1 MDREPILQMRGIT
14 KDFPGVRALNH
25 IDLDIYP
32 SEVHGLVGENG
43 AGKSTLLKILSGA
56 LQNDEGKIQING
68 TPVFRLTPK
77 ISQDFGITV
86 IYQDFNLVPHLSI
99 ARNIFLGH
107 ESQIGSR
114 FILRQKRMNQKSK
127 DLLISLGINL
137 DPRRFVA
144 DLTVAEK
151 QMVEIARALSL
162 DSKIVLMDEPSAPLS
177 EHEVKFL
184 FRTIQMLKERGVAIV
199 YVSHRLEEIFQ
210 IADRVSI
217 LRDGSLMTTR
227 SISEIDMNEVIR
239 LMVGRDI
246 VDHYPKESF
255 SPGAL
260 ILEVRR
266 VGGREDISLKV
277 FEKEVVG
284 IAGLVGSGRSELARS
299 VFGVL
304 PARVGQIS
312 LDNRIIRP
320 RSPYEAIQL
329 GIGMVPEDRK
339 EQGIILG
346 MSVRENITLPILK
359 DLYRWGRIDRE
370 AQNKVAQSQVHQLKI
385 QTPSIFQITQNLS
398 GGNQQKVVLAKWLA
412 KLCRLLILDEPT
424 RGIDVGA
431 KYEMYKIMNT
441 LAREGKGILLISS
454 DLPEVIAMSDR
465 IYVMSDGQLVA
476 ELPGRVT
483 DQETIIRYITQGKKD
498 AVA

>member
-1 MDREPILQMRGIT
+1 
-14 KDFPGVRALNH
+14 
-25 IDLDIYP
+25 
-32 SEVHGLVGENG
+32 
-43 AGKSTLLKILSGA
+43 
-56 LQNDEGKIQING
+56 
-68 TPVFRLTPK
+68 
-77 ISQDFGITV
+77 
-86 IYQDFNLVPHLSI
+86 
-99 ARNIFLGH
+99 
-107 ESQIGSR
+107 
-114 FILRQKRMNQKSK
+114 
-127 DLLISLGINL
+127 
-137 DPRRFVA
+137 
-144 DLTVAEK
+144 
-151 QMVEIARALSL
+151 
-162 DSKIVLMDEPSAPLS
+162 
-177 EHEVKFL
+177 
-184 FRTIQMLKERGVAIV
+184 
-199 YVSHRLEEIFQ
+199 
-210 IADRVSI
+210 
-217 LRDGSLMTTR
+217 
-227 SISEIDMNEVIR
+227 
-239 LMVGRDI
+239 
-246 VDHYPKESF
+246 
-255 SPGAL
+255 
-260 ILEVRR
+260 
-266 VGGREDISLKV
+266 
-277 FEKEVVG
+277 VG

-299 VFGVL
+299 VFGVIT
-304 PARVGQIS
+304 ARGEQIF
-312 LDNRIIRP
+312 LDNGIIHP
-320 RSPYEAIQL
+320 RSPHEAIQL

-346 MSVRENITLPILK
+346 MTVRENITLPILK

-483 DQETIIRYITQGKKD
+483 DQETIIRYITQGKKH